1 MVALN
6 MIDKDGNSMGTV
18 DFLPEEKLDEKQLN
32 KILVSEVVEAFRSK
46 MRQGTHSTKTYA
58 TISGGGA
65 KPWRQKGTG
74 RARRGTLRAST
85 IRGGAPA
92 FGPQPRTYGKKVSKK
107 KKRIAVLQILAEK
120 IRNGEIVV
128 MKDFEMKEI
137 ATKNAYRIL
146 RKNAGIEKALVL
158 SEENDILEKSLKN
171 IPVYKYSP
179 YNSFNIMDLMR
190 YEKVVLTEKAVKKL
204 NGEKTDE

>member
-6 MIDKDGNSMGTV
+6 MIDKDGNSIGTI
-18 DFLPEEKLDEKQLN
+18 DFLPEEKLDERKLS
-32 KILVSEVVEAFRSK
+32 KILISEVVEARRSK

-92 FGPQPRTYGKKVSKK
+92 FGPQPRTHGKKVSKK

-128 MKDFEMKEI
+128 MKDFEMKKI

-146 RKNAGIEKALVL
+146 RQNAGIEKALVL
-158 SEENDILEKSLKN
+158 SEENNVLEKSLKN
-171 IPVYKYSP
+171 IPAYKYSP
-179 YNSFNIMDLMR
+179 CNSFNILDLMR